1 MTTIFRG
8 LSAGSNTME
17 KIPEDAPLAVVV
29 GARKDIGSALV
40 RELSR
45 RGFHVV
51 AECGP
56 NGKANKMTDRLQQ
69 LEGVHCLT
77 GMDISNARG
86 VKKLSKAIGDDR
98 PIDVLIV
105 SVTLEP
111 SEDLAESPDALL
123 SSLEHAHRAFVITP
137 TLVCFELGMKLR
149 AGAKAAVF
157 CSPGGSFGQMSH
169 EKQLFMPGCNMAAMS
184 AMSAME
190 TVEAHL
196 QGWLKER
203 DVNFSLIHPGSVQ
216 QGGKPGSSAFE
227 TKFGTVVDAESCAAV
242 CLDSMMVTPVSATP
256 QTPPSFDRQPHEA
269 LSTPD
274 SAAAAAAGVPAASPR
289 PGDADCNERE
299 ASETAAPL
307 CQSGAEGEDSEHGA
321 VMGSGNQAASQVMP

>member
-1 MTTIFRG
+1 
-8 LSAGSNTME
+8 ME
-17 KIPEDAPLAVVV
+17 RIPEDVPLAVVV

-56 NGKANKMTDRLQQ
+56 NGKASSRMTDRLKQ

-77 GMDISNARG
+77 GMDLSSARG
-86 VKKLSKAIGDDR
+86 VKKLSKAVGEDR

-105 SVTLEP
+105 SVTMEP
-111 SEDLAESPDALL
+111 SEDLTGSSDDLL
-123 SSLEHAHRAFVITP
+123 SSLEHAHRAFVTSP

-169 EKQLFMPGCNMAAMS
+169 EKQLFMPGCNMAAMC

-203 DVNFSLIHPGSVQ
+203 DVSFSLIHPGSLQ

-227 TKFGTVVDAESCAAV
+227 TKFGTVIDAESCAAV
-242 CLDSMMVTPVSATP
+242 CLDSMMVPTVSATP
-256 QTPPSFDRQPHEA
+256 QTPPSSDRQPLKA
-269 LSTPD
+269 ASTPD
-274 SAAAAAAGVPAASPR
+274 SAAAAARVQAASPR
-289 PGDADCNERE
+289 QGNADSN
-299 ASETAAPL
+299 ASEDSENAA
-307 CQSGAEGEDSEHGA
+307 GDGEDSEDAA
-321 VMGSGNQAASQVMP
+321 VVDAGNQASQVMP